1 MISGNFSKKRELKN
15 AVISVFLLLLVLL
28 YLSPLGMMLL
38 NAFKSYS
45 EIMTN
50 VLSAPEK
57 ITFKNFA
64 VVFSDMNYP
73 KVFLNTLFVT
83 LLGVGGIV
91 FFGSMAGYKMARV
104 KKRYSKISFLYC
116 IMPMMVP
123 FQSFMITLVVIA
135 RHLGLTNS
143 LLGLGIIY
151 WGLGCPMAIF
161 LYQGFTKTIPYE
173 LEEAAIV
180 EGCTGF
186 PLFFTVVF
194 PLLKSVSA
202 SVIVVNAMWI
212 WNDFL
217 LPLLIIGGS
226 RSAKTL
232 QLAAYSFMGQ
242 YKSEWQNIMAAAILI
257 IIPALVIYVIFQK
270 HIIKGLVAGAVKG

>member
-83 LLGVGGIV
+83 LLGVAGIV

-104 KKRYSKISFLYC
+104 KKQYSKISFLYC

-143 LLGLGIIY
+143 LPGLGIIY

>member
-1 MISGNFSKKRELKN
+1 MITLNSPTKKDLKN
-15 AVISVFLLLLVLL
+15 IMIVGFLVVLVLL
-28 YLSPLGMMLL
+28 YLSPLGMMIL

-50 VLSAPEK
+50 VLAAPK
-57 ITFKNFA
+57 KLSFKNFE
-64 VVFSDMNYP
+64 VVFKDMNYP

-83 LLGVGGIV
+83 VIGVAGIV
-91 FFGSMAGYKMARV
+91 LFGSMAGYKMARI
-104 KKRYSKISFLYC
+104 KTRYSKLSFLYC

-135 RHLGLTNS
+135 RHLGFTNS

>member
-83 LLGVGGIV
+83 LLGVAGIV
-91 FFGSMAGYKMARV
+91 FFGSMAGYKMARI

-143 LLGLGIIY
+143 LPGLGIIY

>member
-1 MISGNFSKKRELKN
+1 MSRVQKEKAASIAIS
-15 AVISVFLLLLVLL
+15 AVMAAVVLL
-28 YLSPLGMMLL
+28 YLSPLGMMVF
-38 NAFKSYS
+38 NAFKSYN
-45 EIMTN
+45 EIMSN
-50 VLSAPEK
+50 VLAAPSAWS
-57 ITFKNFA
+57 FKNFA
-64 VVFSDMNYP
+64 VVFQDMNYP

-83 LLGVGGIV
+83 VVGVAGIV
-91 FFGSMAGYKMARV
+91 AFGSMAGYKMARV
-104 KKRYSKISFLYC
+104 KTRYSRLMFLYC

-135 RHLGLTNS
+135 RHLHLTNA
-143 LLGLGIIY
+143 LWGLAIIY
-151 WGLGCPMAIF
+151 WGLGTPMAIF

-173 LEEAAIV
+173 LEEAAII
-180 EGCTGF
+180 EGCPRFT
-186 PLFFTVVF
+186 LFVRVIF
-194 PLLKSVSA
+194 PLLKSVTA
-202 SVIVVNAMWI
+202 SVIVVNAMWL

-257 IIPALVIYVIFQK
+257 IIPALIIYLVFQK

>member
-1 MISGNFSKKRELKN
+1 MSSKKRNIKN
-15 AVISVFLLLLVLL
+15 TVIFGMLVILVLL
-28 YLSPLGMMLL
+28 YLSPLFMMIL
-38 NAFKSYS
+38 NAFKNYS

-50 VLSAPEK
+50 VLAAPK
-57 ITFKNFA
+57 KLSFKNFE
-64 VVFSDMNYP
+64 VVFNDMNYP
-73 KVFLNTLFVT
+73 KVFLNTFLVT
-83 LLGVGGIV
+83 VIGVLGIV
-91 FFGSMAGYKMARV
+91 IFGSMAGYKMARV
-104 KKRYSKISFLYC
+104 KTKYSKLGFLYC

-135 RHLGLTNS
+135 RHLGMTNS
-143 LLGLGIIY
+143 LFGLGIIY

-186 PLFFTVVF
+186 SLFFRVVF

-257 IIPALVIYVIFQK
+257 IIPALVIYVLFQK